1 LSIRCI
7 TLLKLVSVCLIS
19 LLVATPNSVA
29 GETRTIPLSDY
40 IDLANRSGLNVLYS
54 SDLLRSRYQVT
65 HDEAVI
71 PTLESLKKALT
82 AFDLSLEIIQPNTY
96 TIVRAALPKLPESR
110 PLPLKLDLATLPLEE
125 VIVSSSRYRLYTDTG
140 SASQTF
146 DAETLSERAVT
157 ANDAARIVNHLP
169 GSASVGISARP
180 RVRGGNED
188 ETLIHYD
195 GVQLYNPFHFNRYNS
210 LFSTFDNRLLGSID
224 FYSGGFPAPL
234 GDRLSAAMLISTK
247 TNRELINQRELGVG
261 LYNLSYMQSFDLGD
275 QSLLFNVRRSNFELI
290 DQLAENDVGN
300 PSFGDL
306 FTRYSR
312 DLKSGAVWDVSLLWF
327 GDDIEINNSAKTELA
342 ENHTSNTYL
351 WTRLSEDLS
360 STLNRTTIAGLA
372 QILDDREG
380 TLNKPNQVR
389 GSIKDDQT
397 FRFYFAK
404 QDYERLS
411 EFGLF
416 AFGWDYRYLDADYEY
431 GSDQIVEAAFSQLS
445 HVPRSV
451 IESSDVNE
459 TGHQGA
465 VYLSW
470 KQRFLDTLTA
480 ELGVRI
486 DAQHYEHTL
495 KNEQVNYRVGVLYQ
509 PTKALNLRV
518 GWGRYSQA
526 QGIHELNISDLEDDF
541 QPAQSADHL
550 IVGMDYAF
558 AKPGINVRLE
568 AYQKDADKTRP
579 YFQNLANPYTL
590 IPELQVDRVV
600 VIAQRYKAEG
610 IELSL
615 DGNLFDGDWWLNYSY
630 SSVKDE
636 LLGKDIHRSWD
647 QARSANVG
655 YHRTF
660 GAWQLSTSATFHE
673 GWLTTPLSFDGT
685 IVRAGQRNS
694 ERFDHFLSVDI
705 KAKRTW
711 QLGRG
716 DLRLEAGITNAL
728 DRENQIGVNFSLENG
743 ALATTPEN
751 GLPLAPFLDF
761 YWAF

>member
-1 LSIRCI
+1 M
-7 TLLKLVSVCLIS
+7 
-19 LLVATPNSVA
+19 A
-29 GETRTIPLSDY
+29 GEARTISLSDY
-40 IDLANRSGLNVLYS
+40 IDLANHSGFNILYS

-65 HDEAVI
+65 YDETVI
-71 PTLESLKKALT
+71 PTIESLRTAL
-82 AFDLSLEIIQPNTY
+82 AAYDLSLKAIQSDTY
-96 TIVRAALPKLPESR
+96 TVVRTVVIQTAESR
-110 PLPLKLDLATLPLEE
+110 APQTTIDPTMPPLEE
-125 VIVSSSRYRLYTDTG
+125 VIVSSSRYRLYADTG
-140 SASQTF
+140 SSSHSF
-146 DAETLSERAVT
+146 DAQTLSERAVT
-157 ANDAARIVNHLP
+157 ANDAARVVNRLP
-169 GSASVGISARP
+169 GSASIGVSARP

-195 GVQLYNPFHFNRYNS
+195 GVRLYNPFHFNRYNS

-261 LYNLSYMQSFDLGD
+261 LYNLSYLQSFALGD

-290 DQLAENDVGN
+290 DQFAENDVGK

-312 DLKSGAVWDVSLLWF
+312 DLKSGGVWDVSLLWF
-327 GDDIEINNSAKTELA
+327 GDDIEINNSARTELA

-351 WTRLSEDLS
+351 WTKLSEDVS
-360 STLNRTTIAGLA
+360 STLSRTTIAGLA

-389 GSIKDDQT
+389 GNIKDDQT

-416 AFGWDYRYLDADYEY
+416 AFGWDYRYLDANYEY
-431 GSDQIVEAAFSQLS
+431 SSDQIVEAAFSQLS
-445 HVPRSV
+445 RVPRSV
-451 IESSDVNE
+451 IESSDINE

-465 VYLSW
+465 VYLNW
-470 KQRFLDTLTA
+470 KQRFLDRLTA

-495 KNEQVNYRVGVLYQ
+495 KNEQINYRVGILYQ

-550 IVGMDYAF
+550 IVRMDYAF
-558 AKPGINVRLE
+558 SKPGINVRLE
-568 AYQKDADKTRP
+568 AYQKNADKTRP

-590 IPELQVDRVV
+590 IPELQIDRVMV
-600 VIAQRYKAEG
+600 AAQSYNAKG

-615 DGNLFDGDWWLNYSY
+615 DGNLFGGDWWLNYSY

-636 LLGKDIHRSWD
+636 LPGKDIHRSWD
-647 QARSANVG
+647 QARSANMG
-655 YHRTF
+655 YHHTI
-660 GAWQLSTSATFHE
+660 GGWQLNTSATFHE

-685 IVRAGQRNS
+685 IVRAGERNS
-694 ERFDHFLSVDI
+694 ERFDHFISVDI
-705 KAKRTW
+705 KATRTW

-728 DRENQIGVNFSLENG
+728 DRENQIGVNFDLENG
-743 ALATTPEN
+743 VLATSPED